1 MSEKD
6 ILDYL
11 DRRIQDMNGR
21 GGELGLL
28 RNALNNARWKLRE
41 QVNDT
46 RDALDF
52 LNAILAGE
60 VIGRSI
66 SETRLI
72 DEIRQAEMSAEHLY
86 QRFVALSKKIG
97 DKKYGKYVDT
107 SAETLKMEC
116 EDLGKSINQ
125 LTRHVESLN
134 WR

>member
-1 MSEKD
+1 MSEKE

-11 DRRIQDMNGR
+11 DHRMQDMNGR
-21 GGELGLL
+21 GAELGLL

-52 LNAILAGE
+52 LNAILAGQ
-60 VIGRSI
+60 VTGRSI
-66 SETRLI
+66 DETRLI
-72 DEIRQAEMSAEHLY
+72 DEIRQAEMSAAHLY
-86 QRFVALSKKIG
+86 QGFVALSKKIG

-116 EDLGKSINQ
+116 EDLCKSINQ
-125 LTRHVESLN
+125 LTSHVESLY